1 MLPGKY
7 NITCPQGTTFMRTF
21 TAKIDRRPVN
31 LAGYQTRM
39 QIRPTYDGPLVLEAA
54 TALANASTGTV
65 SVTITAAQTSA
76 LKAGTYVYDLEL
88 EAQNGEVIRLIEGRF
103 VITPEVTR

>member
-21 TAKIDRRPVN
+21 TAKINRALVN
-31 LAGYQTRM
+31 LTGYQTRM
-39 QIRPTYDGPLVLEAA
+39 HVRPTYDGPLVIEAT
-54 TALANASTGTV
+54 TALANARTGTV
-65 SVTITAAQTSA
+65 SVMITAAQTSA

-88 EAQNGEVIRLIEGRF
+88 EAPNGEVIRLIEGRF

>member
-1 MLPGKY
+1 
-7 NITCPQGTTFMRTF
+7 MRTF
-21 TAKIDRRPVN
+21 TAKINRAPVN
-31 LAGYQTRM
+31 LTGYQTRM
-39 QIRPTYDGPLVLEAA
+39 HVRPTYDGPLVLEAA
-54 TALANASTGTV
+54 TALADARVGTV

-88 EAQNGEVIRLIEGRF
+88 EAPNGEVIRLIEGRF